1 MPEAVMHIVFSQIDL
16 RAQQNCRLV
25 SKYWH
30 QMINNNLKA
39 RFCAE
44 VFNCDSA
51 MILMLL
57 MP

>member
-1 MPEAVMHIVFSQIDL
+1 MHIVFSQIDL

-44 VFNCDSA
+44 VFNCDRA
-51 MILMLL
+51 ITLMLL
-57 MP
+57 VA